1 MERGLKWERLMTGSA
16 LEGYTEIT
24 EIIWVKMQEPKG
36 KQMGQRKEVTEMSG
50 LYSRRLYGGSV
61 DR

>member
-1 MERGLKWERLMTGSA
+1 MTGSA